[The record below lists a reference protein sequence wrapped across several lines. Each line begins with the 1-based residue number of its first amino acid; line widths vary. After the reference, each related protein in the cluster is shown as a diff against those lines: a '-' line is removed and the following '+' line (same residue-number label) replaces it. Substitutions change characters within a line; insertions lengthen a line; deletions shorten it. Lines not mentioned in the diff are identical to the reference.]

1 VVDGKSRMD
10 QEGGDTYWSTNSG
23 TSSGTLEVA
32 FDGEKT
38 FDVVSIEE
46 AIQFGQ
52 RITRHK
58 VEYLGEDQWWH
69 TFSEGTTVG
78 SKRLARQQPVT
89 STAIRV
95 YVESATGSPVVSEIG
110 VYKAQGG
117 FELPSPAPEGFK
129 TVSVKDA
136 DAFKATDEWKTESG
150 LSYVGGVSKVAEGA
164 GKELEFS
171 FHGTKAYLVGTVG
184 EGAGGKATVYVD
196 GVKQRVVDTSADAAG
211 TGKTIFT
218 TNDLYDGDHT
228 VKIVVESGKVAVEC
242 THVIDSG
249 GRGFVELDTDY
260 LEMHD
265 EDTCQ
270 MPLYRVGGSTGELS
284 VQVSLQPGCAVQE
297 DFDTVPKTVTFAPG
311 ETEKTVPIT
320 TKKNTKANG
329 DLTFTV
335 ELAGADGAPVAGVV
349 GKTTVKILDTEAY
362 GATKLGNFNNRVQ
375 ALKEEWYE
383 QEGWDAFQTALA
395 EAKESAKN
403 TADKPANGRAYR
415 KLALAENALR
425 FKGAYTDDAPF
436 MFPSESD
443 GSADLEVER
452 GRLLSQG
459 GSGEMY
465 RLGVK
470 GEDWASGG
478 AFVNSFDQGDKVLI
492 PFRAERAG
500 TYAVSATYRSG
511 SEANKIN
518 WETKELSRGF
528 IDAGSVSVGAKSADE
543 THTAEFEMT
552 VSRADE
558 GVLVLYADAGKCPNL
573 DKLTIRAKTLGDAE
587 PADPEAPA
595 PAPPADTGTDGK
607 VDVDTRPDGS
617 TVTAATRPDGSKT
630 VTVERRTGPNRLL
643 RRTVREGRCPC
654 AR

>member
-1 VVDGKSRMD
+1 
-10 QEGGDTYWSTNSG
+10 
-23 TSSGTLEVA
+23 
-32 FDGEKT
+32 
-38 FDVVSIEE
+38 
-46 AIQFGQ
+46 
-52 RITRHK
+52 
-58 VEYLGEDQWWH
+58 
-69 TFSEGTTVG
+69 
-78 SKRLARQQPVT
+78 
-89 STAIRV
+89 
-95 YVESATGSPVVSEIG
+95 
-110 VYKAQGG
+110 
-117 FELPSPAPEGFK
+117 
-129 TVSVKDA
+129 
-136 DAFKATDEWKTESG
+136 
-150 LSYVGGVSKVAEGA
+150 
-164 GKELEFS
+164 
-171 FHGTKAYLVGTVG
+171 
-184 EGAGGKATVYVD
+184 
-196 GVKQRVVDTSADAAG
+196 
-211 TGKTIFT
+211 
-218 TNDLYDGDHT
+218 
-228 VKIVVESGKVAVEC
+228 
-242 THVIDSG
+242 
-249 GRGFVELDTDY
+249 
-260 LEMHD
+260 
-265 EDTCQ
+265 
-270 MPLYRVGGSTGELS
+270 
-284 VQVSLQPGCAVQE
+284 
-297 DFDTVPKTVTFAPG
+297 
-311 ETEKTVPIT
+311 
-320 TKKNTKANG
+320 
-329 DLTFTV
+329 
-335 ELAGADGAPVAGVV
+335 
-349 GKTTVKILDTEAY
+349 
-362 GATKLGNFNNRVQ
+362 
-375 ALKEEWYE
+375 
-383 QEGWDAFQTALA
+383 
-395 EAKESAKN
+395 
-403 TADKPANGRAYR
+403 
-415 KLALAENALR
+415 
-425 FKGAYTDDAPF
+425 